1 MCALC
6 FCVPQAT
13 AILKA
18 ARAGREQLKLSPEEV
33 QQRKRA
39 EKAQL
44 EALDRATEKD
54 ADFDPFGRP
63 GAGAAPG
70 TAPRRLGARAS
81 CDLRPAAVTRQ
92 AP

>member
-33 QQRKRA
+33 QQRMATRLINEAAFCLQDGVIENPVDGACVRA
-39 EKAQL
+39 CARVL
-44 EALDRATEKD
+44 VCISLCSGVRA
-54 ADFDPFGRP
+54 
-63 GAGAAPG
+63 
-70 TAPRRLGARAS
+70 
-81 CDLRPAAVTRQ
+81 CV
-92 AP
+92 